1 MTTKR
6 KSATNESLSLADG
19 ALDTLGCVFQTMGR
33 ESFALDSDT
42 NLHEFSEHCLEIA
55 RHVEHG
61 SAAPAVDID
70 EAEVGTRQWGK
81 VRRFFVDRRKQE
93 KSYVVDRLGDYRGI
107 VEQFTVGLRDICVS
121 NDQTE
126 RTVTHSLESIEQAV
140 SIGSLPD
147 VERVLASAINDVG
160 EAFARQKQEY
170 EQQIAGLNERMDMLR
185 DDLVAAK
192 EETQLDALTNV
203 FNRRAFDSAIQ
214 RYLNTRIIL
223 SQPVSIVMI
232 DVDNFK
238 SINDRL
244 GHTAGD
250 ALLKFVADCLTR
262 SFIRKNDLIARY
274 GGDEFVVILPDTT
287 AENSATSIRRFL
299 DAVQDTPFGT
309 DEAGTVPADGA
320 VDGAADGGFVIRC
333 SAGCTEI
340 RDEDTMESLIQR
352 ADSALYEA
360 KGSGRN
366 CFKVL

>member
-1 MTTKR
+1 
-6 KSATNESLSLADG
+6 
-19 ALDTLGCVFQTMGR
+19 
-33 ESFALDSDT
+33 
-42 NLHEFSEHCLEIA
+42 
-55 RHVEHG
+55 
-61 SAAPAVDID
+61 
-70 EAEVGTRQWGK
+70 
-81 VRRFFVDRRKQE
+81 
-93 KSYVVDRLGDYRGI
+93 
-107 VEQFTVGLRDICVS
+107 
-121 NDQTE
+121 
-126 RTVTHSLESIEQAV
+126 
-140 SIGSLPD
+140 
-147 VERVLASAINDVG
+147 
-160 EAFARQKQEY
+160 
-170 EQQIAGLNERMDMLR
+170 MDMLR

-214 RYLNTRIIL
+214 RYLNTRTIL

-274 GGDEFVVILPDTT
+274 GGDEFIVILPDTT

-320 VDGAADGGFVIRC
+320 ADGGFAIRC

-340 RDEDTMESLIQR
+340 RDEDTVESLIQR
-352 ADSALYEA
+352 ADSALYQA